1 MANVLTLEKIKD
13 LANAVTDETFAITL
27 IRGYADEAISHINI
41 TLGSKLPPFA
51 TTATEVYSA
60 LDDMWLRTIVVNFI
74 ADRIKRN
81 DGSLNEA
88 AMYEQTWRLNL
99 NTLKKEKRTYIA
111 DAYKGDNFSTT
122 YANDPSKGL
131 NLGWW
136 HR

>member
-27 IRGYADEAISHINI
+27 IRGYADEAIAHINI
-41 TLGSKLPPFA
+41 TLGSILPPFA
-51 TTATEVYSA
+51 TSTTEVYSA
-60 LDDMWLRTIVVNFI
+60 IDDMWLRTIVVNFI

-88 AMYEQTWRLNL
+88 NMYEQTWRLNL
-99 NTLKKEKRTYIA
+99 NTLKKEKRNYIT
-111 DAYKGDNFSTT
+111 DNYKGANFSTT

-131 NLGWW
+131 NIGWW
-136 HR
+136 YR

>member
-1 MANVLTLEKIKD
+1 MANVLTLEEIKN
-13 LANAVTDETFAITL
+13 LANQVTDETFALNL
-27 IRGYADEAISHINI
+27 IRGYANEAIAHINI
-41 TLGSKLPPFA
+41 TLGSKLPAFP
-51 TTATEVYSA
+51 TDNTVVYIA
-60 LDDMWLRTIVVNFI
+60 LDDIWLRTIVVNFV

-88 AMYEQTWRLNL
+88 MMYEQTWRLNL
-99 NTLKKEKRTYIA
+99 NTLKKEKRNYIA
-111 DAYKGDNFSTT
+111 DEYKGDNFTTT

>member
-27 IRGYADEAISHINI
+27 IRGYADEAIAHINI
-41 TLGSKLPPFA
+41 TLGSTLPPFA
-51 TTATEVYSA
+51 ASTTEVYIA

-88 AMYEQTWRLNL
+88 NMYEQTWRLNL
-99 NTLKKEKRTYIA
+99 NTLKKEKRNYIA
-111 DAYKGDNFSTT
+111 DEYKGTNFSTT